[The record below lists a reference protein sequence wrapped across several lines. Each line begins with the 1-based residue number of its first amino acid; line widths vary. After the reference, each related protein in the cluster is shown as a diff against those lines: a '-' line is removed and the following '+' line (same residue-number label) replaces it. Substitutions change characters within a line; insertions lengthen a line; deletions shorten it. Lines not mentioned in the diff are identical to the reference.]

1 MRYFLAA
8 LFVATFLAIMPRFV
22 AAQDIDCNNA
32 TSTVEMKFCAGEEL
46 DRADAALNA
55 TWKRAMGHART
66 ADADWLPDGAPSRVE
81 LLRDAQRKWIP
92 YRDAAC
98 EAQATKYY
106 GGTGQTLEL
115 VVCLTAMTKQ
125 RTRELQ
131 TFMADG

>member
-1 MRYFLAA
+1 MRYLLAA
-8 LFVATFLAIMPRFV
+8 PLALVLLLAIHNTV
-22 AAQDIDCNNA
+22 HAQDIDCNNA
-32 TSTVEMKFCAGEEL
+32 ISTVEMKFCAGEEL
-46 DRADAALNA
+46 DRADAQLNA
-55 TWKRAMGHART
+55 TWTRAMGHARA
-66 ADADWLPDGAPSRVE
+66 ADADWLPEGAPSRVE

-115 VVCLTAMTKQ
+115 VVCLTGMTKQ

-131 TFMADG
+131 SFIADG